1 MASDFGNMFGFL
13 IPLVLIVFAI
23 GFVLGRR
30 GRDSRDLSGPP
41 PANMTMPPP
50 SGLSGMPLSAG
61 PDGSDTMDIIQQLTA
76 IRQMDSATLAGI
88 KAAMDSGNKIEA
100 IKLLREGSGLGLK
113 ESKEAI
119 ESMLKAAGK

>member
-1 MASDFGNMFGFL
+1 M
-13 IPLVLIVFAI
+13 
-23 GFVLGRR
+23 
-30 GRDSRDLSGPP
+30 P
-41 PANMTMPPP
+41 PAAEP
-50 SGLSGMPLSAG
+50 A
-61 PDGSDTMDIIQQLTA
+61 GSDMMDFVQQLTA

-119 ESMLKAAGK
+119 EAMLKGAGK